1 MSSEKIIGFSDNL
14 QIILNEFTTFMFEN
28 LYFHPKVS
36 KETQKRVNL
45 MRKLFNFYLEN
56 PETLGKIAQ
65 SKINDNGLHR
75 TVCDYVSGCTD
86 RFAMLECKKYGLIII
101 FLIAIIAII

>member
-1 MSSEKIIGFSDNL
+1 
-14 QIILNEFTTFMFEN
+14 
-28 LYFHPKVS
+28 
-36 KETQKRVNL
+36 

-75 TVCDYVSGCTD
+75 IVCDYVSGCTD
-86 RFAMLECKKYGLIII
+86 RFAMLECKKYGLTDE
-101 FLIAIIAII
+101 